1 MLPANHHPHDAKWI
15 ASKLLELPHDLRG
28 PVCAAYSAAHAEAYE
43 AEPVEHKKDGAA
55 RRSANSRLLS
65 FVTRITNNHLPPAQR

>member
-15 ASKLLELPHDLRG
+15 VSKLLELPNDLRDK
-28 PVCAAYSAAHAEAYE
+28 VCAAYSAAYAEAYD

-55 RRSANSRLLS
+55 RRAANSRLLS
-65 FVTRITNNHLPPAQR
+65 FATRITNNHLPPAQ